1 MVSSLRPVSRALI
14 SVSDKDGIVDFST
27 ALAEKNIELVSTG
40 GTAETLSK
48 AGLTVRDVSELT
60 GYPDMMDGRVK
71 TLHPGVHGGLLAI
84 RDNETH
90 QAAMTEHN
98 IQPIDM
104 LVVNLYP
111 FEKTLAAGGDFD
123 KCIENIDIG
132 GPAMIDRQS

>member
-14 SVSDKDGIVDFST
+14 SVSDKDGIVDFAT

-71 TLHPGVHGGLLAI
+71 TLHPARHT
-84 RDNETH
+84 R
-90 QAAMTEHN
+90 
-98 IQPIDM
+98 
-104 LVVNLYP
+104 
-111 FEKTLAAGGDFD
+111 
-123 KCIENIDIG
+123 
-132 GPAMIDRQS
+132 